1 MNLSKLVAKAK
12 KGNNRAFQVLID
24 TEKTKLYKMA
34 FLYMKNE
41 DDALEVFQETVYK
54 ALASLKDLKNDTYF
68 STWITRIL
76 INTAIDQL
84 RRKKR
89 VIPMERDFLE
99 SKTPSYTDKQTD
111 SDLMDAIKRLDEKYK
126 TVLVLRFYRDFT
138 VKQIAEFLDCPE
150 GTVKTNIHR
159 GIALLRDQ
167 LKEDIV
173 NE

>member
-1 MNLSKLVAKAK
+1 MNTSKLVAKAK
-12 KGNNRAFQVLID
+12 KGNNRAFQELID

-34 FLYMKNE
+34 YLYMKNE

-54 ALASLKDLKNDTYF
+54 ALTSLKDLRNDTYF

-76 INTAIDQL
+76 INTAINQL
-84 RRKKR
+84 RKKKR
-89 VIPMERDFLE
+89 VIPMERDILE
-99 SKTPSYTDKQTD
+99 SKAPSYMNRENE
-111 SDLMDAIKRLDEKYK
+111 SDLLDAIKSLDEKYK
-126 TVLVLRFYRDFT
+126 TVLILRFYKDFT
-138 VKQIAEFLDCPE
+138 IKQIAEFLDCPE

-167 LKEDIV
+167 LKEVIV

>member
-1 MNLSKLVAKAK
+1 MSISKLVAKAK
-12 KGNNRAFQVLID
+12 KGNTRAFQELID

-34 FLYMKNE
+34 YLYMKNE
-41 DDALEVFQETVYK
+41 DEALEVFQETVYK

-99 SKTPSYTDKQTD
+99 SKAPSYSNKEVD
-111 SDLMDAIKRLDEKYK
+111 SDLLNAMKGLDEKYK

-138 VKQIAEFLDCPE
+138 IKQIAEFLDCPE

-159 GIALLRDQ
+159 GIALLRNQ
-167 LKEDIV
+167 LKEDIA